1 MYFFSLHLY
10 RSNVRSC
17 NGIIFPN
24 IKQTINTLIEP
35 NSVIVQLVNNNGRM
49 LMKTIILAGGSGT
62 RLWPLS
68 RERYPKQF
76 IKLQGKTESLF
87 QETFKRSML
96 LSKIDDIYVITNEKY
111 KFLVIGAI
119 EELGY
124 LYSENNI
131 ILEPEAKNTLPAI
144 YAGVNKITEDGHHSI
159 VVFPSDHIILKSQ
172 EFISIIKESEVLT
185 KDFIITF
192 GIKAAAP
199 NTGYGY
205 ISPGSKKLNGFI
217 VNSFKEKPTP
227 EKAREYI
234 KKGYYWNAGIFM
246 FNSEIFYNEVKQ
258 HSPEI
263 YKAFETSND
272 INDAFLKIHSKI
284 SIDHGIMEK
293 CNKAA
298 VVPVDI
304 GWNDLGSF
312 DSFYDVFKED
322 ENTNISDR
330 QNIIIN
336 SKNNI
341 IQSYGSKIVAAIGLE
356 DLIIIDNKDALL
368 VCKKNQSQ
376 KVKDVV
382 DTLKSRHDLR
392 TDFNVQDYR
401 PWGNYKVLDEE
412 KETFKIKR
420 IIVKPGKR
428 LSYQLHHHRSE
439 HWIILRG
446 IAKVTIDDNVKFVR
460 SGESIFI
467 REGQRH
473 RLENTEKTPLE
484 IIEVQMGEYLEEDDI
499 VRFDDEYGR
508 K

>member
-1 MYFFSLHLY
+1 
-10 RSNVRSC
+10 
-17 NGIIFPN
+17 
-24 IKQTINTLIEP
+24 
-35 NSVIVQLVNNNGRM
+35 
-49 LMKTIILAGGSGT
+49 MKTIILAGGSGT

-76 IKLQGKTESLF
+76 IKLQGKEYSLF

-96 LSKIDDIYVITNEKY
+96 LSNIDDIYVITNEKY
-111 KFLVIGAI
+111 KFLVMGAV

-124 LYSENNI
+124 SYNEKNI
-131 ILEPEAKNTLPAI
+131 LLEPEAKNTLPAI
-144 YAGVNKITEDGHHSI
+144 YAGVNKITEDGHHSV
-159 VVFPSDHIILKSQ
+159 VVFPSDHIIVKNE
-172 EFISIIKESEVLT
+172 EFMSIIKESESLT
-185 KDFIITF
+185 KDYIVTF
-192 GIKAAAP
+192 GIKPTCP

-205 ISPGSKKLNGFI
+205 ISPGPKKLNGFL

-227 EKAREYI
+227 EKAEEYI
-234 KKGYYWNAGIFM
+234 RKGYYWNAGIFM
-246 FNSEIFYNEVKQ
+246 FNSEVFYSEVKQ

-263 YKAFETSND
+263 HHAFETSNN
-272 INDAFLKIHSKI
+272 INDAFLKINTKI
-284 SIDHGIMEK
+284 SIDYGIIEK
-293 CNKAA
+293 SNKVA

-322 ENTNISDR
+322 ENKNISDK
-330 QNIIIN
+330 QNIIID

-341 IQSYGSKIVAAIGLE
+341 VQSYSRKIVAVVGVE

-376 KVKDVV
+376 KVKEVV
-382 DTLKSRHDLR
+382 ETLKLRNDLR
-392 TDFNVQDYR
+392 TDYNVQDYR
-401 PWGNYKVLDEE
+401 PWGHYKVLDEE
-412 KETFKIKR
+412 INTFKIKR
-420 IIVKPGKR
+420 IKVNTDKR

-446 IAKVTIDDNVKFVR
+446 TAKVTIDDEVKFVR
-460 SGESIFI
+460 AGESIFI
-467 REGQRH
+467 REGQKH
-473 RLENTEKTPLE
+473 RLENTGKTPLE

-499 VRFDDEYGR
+499 VRFYDEYGR